1 MVTLANQRDD
11 DWPISKYQET
21 PAANQPLPTPCLCS
35 KLINTAVNLGSGL
48 RALLKTPL
56 CWMRPEPWLELA
68 IKHLY
73 AFALLWTSYSLSFG
87 DSDSGHTLATAQ
99 SKEAEPRPWGGGLGC
114 EPQWTPRICCPAP
127 RLPQVGFLQPTCPA
141 FQEAELGPGHR
152 DPRTSWDPECCLSAS
167 SSPGALSMGTSFLQ
181 GCGNFL
187 KFIYF

>member
-1 MVTLANQRDD
+1 MLLHCCGRLILSVLGTRTLG
-11 DWPISKYQET
+11 I
-21 PAANQPLPTPCLCS
+21 
-35 KLINTAVNLGSGL
+35 
-48 RALLKTPL
+48 
-56 CWMRPEPWLELA
+56 
-68 IKHLY
+68 
-73 AFALLWTSYSLSFG
+73 
-87 DSDSGHTLATAQ
+87 TLATAQ

-127 RLPQVGFLQPTCPA
+127 RLLQVGFLQPTCPA

-187 KFIYF
+187 KFIYFKLEDNCFTALISAICQHELATGTQMCPP